1 MLIIHRSISIPSE
14 SRDAIQVLDQC
25 LDVVMGCMR
34 ANKLNLN
41 PDKMERLC
49 GLGYWVWKSVLLGSH
64 FPGKGTSVALSS
76 FIIWGHIWQWVPIS
90 SCSWFTSYGMYK
102 KDKVMQL
109 YPSNLPSGLL
119 QCIVCG
125 AFLEDGWKLQLEA
138 ECSWIHASVSGRSH
152 AIPIMGELHWL
163 PVCFHLR
170 FAFGIWSL
178 HNLGLT
184 YLKDRLHF
192 HNSSQLGAVFIGG
205 GGSVRSCSSSGVQ
218 SVAEGVRPFF
228 IKVPKICN
236 FLPLDAHLNCT
247 RFGSMLWCIFFA

>member
-125 AFLEDGWKLQLEA
+125 AFLEDGLEA
-138 ECSWIHASVSGRSH
+138 AIRSRMQLNTCKCEWEISCNSYYGRTALAACLLPFKVCLWHMKPTQLGSH
-152 AIPIMGELHWL
+152 IPERSTPLTQLIPIGSCVHWG
-163 PVCFHLR
+163 R
-170 FAFGIWSL
+170 
-178 HNLGLT
+178 GL
-184 YLKDRLHF
+184 
-192 HNSSQLGAVFIGG
+192 
-205 GGSVRSCSSSGVQ
+205 C
-218 SVAEGVRPFF
+218 
-228 IKVPKICN
+228 
-236 FLPLDAHLNCT
+236 
-247 RFGSMLWCIFFA
+247 